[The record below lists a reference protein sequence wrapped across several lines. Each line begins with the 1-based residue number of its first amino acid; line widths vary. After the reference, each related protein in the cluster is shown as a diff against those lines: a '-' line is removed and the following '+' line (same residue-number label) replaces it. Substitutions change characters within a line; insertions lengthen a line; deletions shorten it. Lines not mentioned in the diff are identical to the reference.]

1 MGTMNTIHPSFHQL
15 LSLYFPSE
23 LLTFFELKEMWETC
37 HPKTSDVTLHL
48 KLEEK
53 NLVPP
58 LPGEHQGKTV
68 TSKGFHRPI
77 TVQHFPLQDKLCQ
90 LTIHRRRWEIEDG
103 GTLERSLEF
112 LPLKGLKITTT
123 FGDFLKEADRAG
135 AGGGG
140 TDREALP
147 SGTSR

>member
-1 MGTMNTIHPSFHQL
+1 MNTIHPSFHQL

-23 LLTFFELKEMWETC
+23 LLTFFELKEMRETR
-37 HPKTSDVTLHL
+37 HPKTGDITLHL
-48 KLEEK
+48 TCEEK

-58 LPGEHQGKTV
+58 LPLEHQRKTV

-77 TVQHFPLQDKLCQ
+77 TVQHFPLQDKLCH
-90 LTIHRRRWEIEDG
+90 LTIVRRRWEIEGG

-140 TDREALP
+140 TDRETLP
-147 SGTSR
+147 GGTSR

>member
-1 MGTMNTIHPSFHQL
+1 MNAIHPSFHQL
-15 LSLYFPSE
+15 LSLAFPFE
-23 LLTFFELKEMWETC
+23 LLTFFELREMRETR
-37 HPKTSDVTLHL
+37 HVKTGDSTLHL
-48 KLEEK
+48 TVEEK

-58 LPGEHQGKTV
+58 LPSEHQGKTV

-77 TVQHFPLQDKLCQ
+77 TIQDFPIRDKLCQ
-90 LTIHRRRWEIEDG
+90 LTIHRRRWEIDGG

-123 FGDFLKEADRAG
+123 FGDFLKEADRIG
-135 AGGGG
+135 TSGGG

-147 SGTSR
+147 GGETR

>member
-1 MGTMNTIHPSFHQL
+1 MAAMTPIHPSFQL
-15 LSLYFPSE
+15 LLPHFFPRE
-23 LLTFFELKEMWETC
+23 LLEFFEVTDMRESR
-37 HPKTSDVTLHL
+37 HPKTGDVTLTLVLH
-48 KLEEK
+48 EK
-53 NLVPP
+53 NTVPP
-58 LPGEHQGKTV
+58 LPQEHQGKNV

-77 TVQHFPLQDKLCQ
+77 TLQHFPIQDKLIH
-90 LTIHRRRWEIEDG
+90 LEIHRRRWEIDGG

-140 TDREALP
+140 KDWQALP
-147 SGTSR
+147 GGETR